1 MRKFLLS
8 GLLYFLWLGATA
20 QTFEVSNL
28 TENYKGTI
36 GETVKAP
43 LRLRNLSE
51 KPLTLVIRKLSQQIG
66 STQKNFFCVD
76 NNCLDERVE
85 DYIVRLEP
93 GQTLNTVQIA
103 LEGGLVPGV
112 STMRYIIF
120 SRSNP
125 SHALEFDL
133 NFAIEERLEKN
144 NIYQSKAIT
153 VKDVY
158 PNPAADHANV
168 EYQLTSD
175 RAKAKIRLHNLLG
188 NVIGEYDLSSFETR
202 LRISTAELSAGI
214 YFYTLY
220 VDNESVL
227 TRKLIVKKE

>member
-1 MRKFLLS
+1 MRKIPLL
-8 GLLYFLWLGATA
+8 GLLFFLWLGASA

-36 GETVKAP
+36 GEVVKAP
-43 LRLRNLSE
+43 LRLRNLTE

-66 STQKNFFCVD
+66 STQKNFFCID

-93 GQTLNTVQIA
+93 GQTLNTLQIA

-125 SHALEFDL
+125 AHSLEFDL
-133 NFAIEERLEKN
+133 NFSIDERLEKN
-144 NIYQSKAIT
+144 TIYQSRAIT

-168 EYQLTSD
+168 DYQLTSD
-175 RAKAKIRLHNLLG
+175 RTKAKIRLHNLLG
-188 NVIGEYDLSSFETR
+188 NVIGEYDLTSFETR